1 MNPAEEN
8 VERLIALTERL
19 TQRIAED
26 AAVFEARQSHEAA
39 ARVEE
44 TARLANLY
52 RHESARVREDPSTV
66 AAASP
71 ERRARLMQASR
82 SFDQTLV
89 RHGRAVFAAKVVT
102 EGIVRAIAEEVVAAR
117 SAGAGYGPTA
127 RLQSSSSAAIA
138 VNRQA

>member
-19 TQRIAED
+19 TRRNAED
-26 AAVFEARQSHEAA
+26 AQVFESRQSHEAA

-44 TARLANLY
+44 TAQLANLY
-52 RHESARVREDPSTV
+52 RHETARVRENPSTV

-71 ERRARLMQASR
+71 ERRERLMQASR
-82 SFDQTLV
+82 TFDQTLV

-102 EGIVRAIAEEVVAAR
+102 EGIVRAIAEEVITARAA
-117 SAGAGYGPTA
+117 ATGYGPTA
-127 RLQSSSSAAIA
+127 RVQPSAATAITL
-138 VNRQA
+138 NRQA